1 MTIDFI
7 MLKGQSGEILSATEM
22 EALMLHAI
30 DLLKY
35 IEEETRISIDRA
47 HNRLASQ
54 YALAA

>member
-1 MTIDFI
+1 MTIDLI
-7 MLKGQSGEILSATEM
+7 MLKGKSGEILSATEI

-35 IEEETRISIDRA
+35 IEAETQKSIDRA

>member
-1 MTIDFI
+1 MNIDLI
-7 MLKGQSGEILSATEM
+7 LLKGKSGEMLSATEM

-35 IEEETRISIDRA
+35 IETETCKSIDRA
-47 HNRLASQ
+47 HDLLASQ